1 MFLTTNRVRQI
12 DNAIASKIY
21 FKLKY
26 NKLNL
31 KQ

>member
-12 DNAIASKIY
+12 DNAIANKIY

-26 NKLNL
+26 SKLNL
-31 KQ
+31 K